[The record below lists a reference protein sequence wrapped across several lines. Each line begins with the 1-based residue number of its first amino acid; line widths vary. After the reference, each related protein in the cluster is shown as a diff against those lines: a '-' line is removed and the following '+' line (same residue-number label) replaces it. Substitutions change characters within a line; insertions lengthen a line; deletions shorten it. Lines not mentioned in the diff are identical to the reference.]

1 MGRLLPG
8 FLMLA
13 VMGMIAGCTSTDEE
27 QPANAEP
34 VELTGTWRVE
44 DINEGGVIDNTM
56 VTIRFVEFD
65 KIAGST
71 GCNRYSGSVTTT
83 NEKFVVSKA
92 VTTRKMCAPAIVKQE
107 DRFLTA
113 LNDATRYEIE
123 SGTWLVIYDGTNK
136 QRLKLTAMTSAPEP
150 QLNKLDKP
158 LAQHTYFD
166 CSNFGEVGIRFVGP
180 ETIELSSAEQNARLQ
195 RVRAAS
201 GAQYAG
207 KNLKFWNKG
216 EKASFSVEQQNYKC
230 TKRPD
235 S

>member
-8 FLMLA
+8 FLTLA
-13 VMGMIAGCTSTDEE
+13 VMGMMAGCTSTDEK
-27 QPANAEP
+27 QSAKAEP

-56 VTIRFVEFD
+56 VTIRFVESD

-71 GCNRYSGSVTTT
+71 GCNRYSGSVATT

-123 SGTWLVIYDGTNK
+123 SGTWLV
-136 QRLKLTAMTSAPEP
+136 
-150 QLNKLDKP
+150 
-158 LAQHTYFD
+158 
-166 CSNFGEVGIRFVGP
+166 C
-180 ETIELSSAEQNARLQ
+180 
-195 RVRAAS
+195 
-201 GAQYAG
+201 
-207 KNLKFWNKG
+207 
-216 EKASFSVEQQNYKC
+216 
-230 TKRPD
+230 
-235 S
+235 